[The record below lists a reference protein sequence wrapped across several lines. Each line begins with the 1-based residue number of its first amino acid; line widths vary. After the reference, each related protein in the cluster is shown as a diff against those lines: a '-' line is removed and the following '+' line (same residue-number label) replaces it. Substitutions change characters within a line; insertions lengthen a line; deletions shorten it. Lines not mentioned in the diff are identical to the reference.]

1 MQTNLLPTGFKK
13 LQALIQEKVRREK
26 VSSLAGR
33 KLPFSDHQNM
43 NKLCAQ
49 HFAEILLK
57 KKKTTKTNLR
67 ANKPEVLFR
76 VFRNVMLTEFCK

>member
-1 MQTNLLPTGFKK
+1 MQTNLLPTGLKK

-43 NKLCAQ
+43 NKLCVQ
-49 HFAEILLK
+49 HFAEILFK
-57 KKKTTKTNLR
+57 KKKAKTNLR
-67 ANKPEVLFR
+67 TNKPEVLFS
-76 VFRNVMLTEFCK
+76 VLRNVMLTEFCK